1 MHFGAKEIITTI
13 LLMSTFNT
21 NRKFFVLLIFT
32 TFSNFGFCQSG
43 YTNFLKPSD
52 SLNVPRRNFVVA
64 TESLVF
70 TVGIIQL
77 NNLSDK
83 QNFKSSFNI
92 IFDNSETLQIDKAAH
107 FFTSYQIGNLSYNL
121 LNWAG
126 VSKKNKLIFGAG
138 IGFAFLSTVEVIDGF
153 SKNHVASFADI
164 LANAGGTSLFI
175 FQDLV
180 WKEQR
185 IVPKISLHSDRFL
198 LGNMKYAKSQLENGF
213 NDETFWLSFNL
224 YSFFKSNTIPKWL
237 NLSLGYGVE
246 QVRIS
251 NGNPYSQVFLSFD
264 VDLNRIKTKS
274 HFLKTLFSV
283 LNTLKVPAPTIEFS
297 RNNQLKGH
305 LVYF

>member
-1 MHFGAKEIITTI
+1 
-13 LLMSTFNT
+13 MSIFNT
-21 NRKFFVLLIFT
+21 NNKFFISLIFT
-32 TFSNFGFCQSG
+32 TFSNFVFCQSG
-43 YTNFLKPSD
+43 FTNFLKPSD
-52 SLNVPRRNFVVA
+52 SLNISRRNFVIA
-64 TESLVF
+64 TEGLVF
-70 TVGIIQL
+70 TAGIIQL

-83 QNFKSSFNI
+83 QNFKSSFNM

-107 FFTSYQIGNLSYNL
+107 IFTSYQIGNFSYNL

-138 IGFAFLSTVEVIDGF
+138 MGFAFLSTVEVIDGF

-180 WKEQR
+180 WNEQR

-198 LGNMKYAKSQLENGF
+198 SGNMKLAKSQLESDF
-213 NDETFWLSFNL
+213 NDETFWLSFNVH
-224 YSFFKSNTIPKWL
+224 SFIKSNTIPKWL
-237 NLSLGYGVE
+237 NLALGYGVE
-246 QVRIS
+246 QVGKS

-264 VDLNRIKTKS
+264 VDLNRIKTNS

-305 LVYF
+305 FIYF